1 MDNQNFF
8 INLNHLG
15 MKNYLIIFTIIF
27 AFFGC
32 DKPEE
37 LSSEKPNFNLDN
49 EILELKKKTTI
60 SILKMSKNKDFR
72 TFILREC
79 LKQEHGD
86 YNVYLS
92 KIIEEY
98 EDKTSDK
105 DFINE
110 LKHYVE
116 KVKMVNRELE
126 PLIFYPKAETIE
138 ERSNQK
144 KFKVSEQLTQIISVD
159 GDVYNPET
167 YSAPGYVLDNNG
179 DLAFFDNITEEYAW
193 ENDVWVIGI
202 DETGVNMSST
212 GDDLLTAQTF
222 VGSPPSRFDGQPEY
236 GGIIQVTDLNE
247 IEPWIAGKLEFRIII
262 FDSKGVK
269 VKDKEFDKRKR
280 SHFRDNKWYDYRFFV
295 ADWNISTFGNWMTEK
310 WMEVDGG
317 NSNAITYSIPP
328 TIPGGVSVN
337 VTVPSKDR
345 DDDLGLTI
353 LQFTEPISQVYNL
366 SHVNIKRKH

>member
-1 MDNQNFF
+1 MN
-8 INLNHLG
+8 
-15 MKNYLIIFTIIF
+15 
-27 AFFGC
+27 A
-32 DKPEE
+32 
-37 LSSEKPNFNLDN
+37 
-49 EILELKKKTTI
+49 
-60 SILKMSKNKDFR
+60 R
-72 TFILREC
+72 
-79 LKQEHGD
+79 
-86 YNVYLS
+86 
-92 KIIEEY
+92 
-98 EDKTSDK
+98 
-105 DFINE
+105 
-110 LKHYVE
+110 
-116 KVKMVNRELE
+116 
-126 PLIFYPKAETIE
+126 
-138 ERSNQK
+138 
-144 KFKVSEQLTQIISVD
+144 
-159 GDVYNPET
+159 
-167 YSAPGYVLDNNG
+167 
-179 DLAFFDNITEEYAW
+179 

-310 WMEVDGG
+310 WMEIDGG

-328 TIPGGVSVN
+328 AIPGGVSVN

-366 SHVNIKRKH
+366 SHINIKRKH

>member
-1 MDNQNFF
+1 
-8 INLNHLG
+8 
-15 MKNYLIIFTIIF
+15 MKNYLI
-27 AFFGC
+27 FFIVVFVFYGC
-32 DKPEE
+32 DNQTE
-37 LSSEKPNFNLDN
+37 SSSVNSNHNLEK
-49 EILELKKKTTI
+49 EIVELKKKTTI
-60 SILKMSKNKDFR
+60 SILKMSKNKSFKE
-72 TFILREC
+72 FVLKEC

-98 EDKTSDK
+98 EDKSAYK
-105 DFINE
+105 DFVNE
-110 LKHYVE
+110 LKNYVE
-116 KVKMVNRELE
+116 KVKMVNGGLE
-126 PLIFYPKAETIE
+126 PLIFYPRAETIE
-138 ERSNQK
+138 EKSNQK
-144 KFKVSEQLTQIISVD
+144 LSKVAEQLAQIISVD

-167 YSAPGYVLDNNG
+167 YSAPGYVLDSNG

-193 ENDVWVIGI
+193 ENDVWVIGL
-202 DETGVNMSST
+202 DEMGVNMSSA

-222 VGSPPSRFDGQPEY
+222 VSSPPSRFDGQPEY

-280 SHFRDNKWYDYRFFV
+280 SHFRNNKWYDYGFFV
-295 ADWNISTFGNWMTEK
+295 ADWNTSTFGNWMTEK

-317 NSNAITYSIPP
+317 NSNAFIYTIPP
-328 TIPGGVSVN
+328 AVPGGVSVS

-353 LQFTEPISQVYNL
+353 VQFTEPISQVYNL
-366 SHVNIKRKH
+366 SHINIKRKHL